1 MPQNKDL
8 KRVVRTRMAKT
19 GESYTAA
26 REQIIRKSQNP
37 VEVASEAAAPL
48 DYAALAGQTDATMVE
63 KTGRSWTEWTR
74 ELDGHGASALKH
86 GEIVAI
92 LTGTYGI
99 PGWWSQT
106 VAVGYERIKGLR
118 AKGQRL
124 NGDFDVS
131 KSRTYNVPVEVLFA
145 AWFEDELRR
154 TWLLDVEATPRS
166 VTAPKLIR
174 LQLTDGTRVVCWF
187 SARSG
192 AKSVVALQHEK
203 LPDAEAAD
211 MARETWSR
219 RLDRLAGILA
229 GT

>member
-86 GEIVAI
+86 GGDRGDPDRHVRHPR
-92 LTGTYGI
+92 LVVTDT
-99 PGWWSQT
+99 
-106 VAVGYERIKGLR
+106 RRGL
-118 AKGQRL
+118 
-124 NGDFDVS
+124 
-131 KSRTYNVPVEVLFA
+131 
-145 AWFEDELRR
+145 
-154 TWLLDVEATPRS
+154 
-166 VTAPKLIR
+166 
-174 LQLTDGTRVVCWF
+174 
-187 SARSG
+187 
-192 AKSVVALQHEK
+192 
-203 LPDAEAAD
+203 
-211 MARETWSR
+211 
-219 RLDRLAGILA
+219 
-229 GT
+229 